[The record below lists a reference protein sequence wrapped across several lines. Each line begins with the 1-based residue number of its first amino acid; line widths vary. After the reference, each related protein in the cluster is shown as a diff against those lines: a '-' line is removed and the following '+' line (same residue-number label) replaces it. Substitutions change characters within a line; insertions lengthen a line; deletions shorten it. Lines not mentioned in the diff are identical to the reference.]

1 LCPGSKLFSSLGDL
15 ALGRDCYKTDGGERM
30 RRVFAGVGVAAVAVL
45 AGAGLRGVTADE
57 APNKPA
63 FYTEKVRPIL
73 QKNCGKCHFDVNHKG
88 GLSLMTKASTMKGG
102 RDGVVIV
109 PGDPAKSVLV
119 QLIRHE
125 GPAEDPK
132 PMPPKAPKMS
142 DADIA
147 VIEQW
152 VKAGAVMPEDP
163 PLQ

>member
-1 LCPGSKLFSSLGDL
+1 MGVSAL
-15 ALGRDCYKTDGGERM
+15 AML
-30 RRVFAGVGVAAVAVL
+30 AGVGMRGVAA
-45 AGAGLRGVTADE
+45 AD
-57 APNKPA
+57 AANQPA

-73 QKNCGKCHFDVNHKG
+73 QTDCAKCHLDENHKG

-109 PGDPAKSVLV
+109 PGDPAKSMLV

-125 GPAEDPK
+125 GPPDDPK
-132 PMPPKAPKMS
+132 PMPPKAPKIS

-152 VKAGAVMPEDP
+152 VKAGAVMPADP
-163 PLQ
+163 PQ